1 MTFYTS
7 PITNSYPHISETQSA
22 LKSIKIT
29 ILNRLANKN
38 YTAKKGIKN
47 IFVSNYI
54 IQSVKYTANS
64 IAYPIHFHKRKDL
77 YAVRKFFNNSGNNKR
92 HKNELKAKNL
102 NTKFKNKSKVN
113 G

>member
-1 MTFYTS
+1 MTTFYIS
-7 PITNSYPHISETQSA
+7 PITIPYPRNPIINLEINKNHHIKSA
-22 LKSIKIT
+22 
-29 ILNRLANKN
+29 ANKN

-47 IFVSNYI
+47 ILVSNYI
-54 IQSVKYTANS
+54 NEFVKYS
-64 IAYPIHFHKRKDL
+64 ISNLRAYPIHFHKRKDL

-102 NTKFKNKSKVN
+102 NTKFQNKNNVN